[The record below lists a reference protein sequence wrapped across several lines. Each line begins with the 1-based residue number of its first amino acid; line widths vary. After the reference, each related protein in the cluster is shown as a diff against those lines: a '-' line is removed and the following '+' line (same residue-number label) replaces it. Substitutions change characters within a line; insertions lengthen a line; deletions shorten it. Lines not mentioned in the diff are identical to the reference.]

1 MTTVTMRSAA
11 GGVITGGWVVVR
23 PALIWLAAA
32 AVALFLAAPLAAGG
46 QQATKV
52 PRVGVLD
59 YSPAWEPFRQALRE
73 LDYVEG
79 QNIAIE
85 YRSTEGRQELLR
97 EHATELVRLKVDVI
111 VAAGTPSTLA
121 AMQATTTIP
130 IVMVS
135 TGDPLRTGLVASLAR
150 PGGNVTGNTILGA
163 ELSGKRL
170 QLLKDILPNVSR
182 VAFLWN
188 PANTS
193 QVSHFNEIQ
202 AAARALALTLQ
213 SVEVRDPK
221 EFDSAFVKMS
231 RERPD
236 ALIMTA
242 DAMHRRHLARVV
254 DFTASRRLPAM
265 YQVKAYVEAGGLM
278 SYGAS
283 QSDLYRR
290 AAVYV
295 DKILKGA
302 KPGDLPVEQPTK
314 FELVINLKTAKALGL
329 TVPPS
334 LLLQVDQV
342 IE

>member
-1 MTTVTMRSAA
+1 MTRVSS
-11 GGVITGGWVVVR
+11 VVM
-23 PALIWLAAA
+23 LII
-32 AVALFLAAPLAAGG
+32 ALFAAPLAAVA
-46 QQATKV
+46 QPAEKV
-52 PRVGVLD
+52 PRIGLLD
-59 YSPAWEPFRQALRE
+59 YSPVWEPFRQALRD
-73 LDYVEG
+73 LGYVEG

-85 YRSTEGRQELLR
+85 YRPTEGRQELLR
-97 EHATELVRLKVDVI
+97 EHAAELVRLKVDVI
-111 VAAGTPSTLA
+111 VAAGTPPTQA

-170 QLLKDILPNVSR
+170 QLLKEMLPNVSR

-188 PANTS
+188 PANAS
-193 QVSHFNEIQ
+193 LISHFNEIQ
-202 AAARALALTLQ
+202 AAARALGLTLQ

-221 EFDSAFVKMS
+221 EFESAFLKMM
-231 RERPD
+231 RDRPD

-242 DAMHRRHLARVV
+242 DTMHRLHLERIV
-254 DFTASRRLPAM
+254 DFAANRRLPAM
-265 YQVKAYVEAGGLM
+265 YQLKAYVEAGGLI

-283 QSDLYRR
+283 QSDLFRR

-302 KPGDLPVEQPTK
+302 KPGELPVEQPTK
-314 FELVINLKTAKALGL
+314 FQLVINLKTAKSLGL
-329 TVPPS
+329 TIPPAV
-334 LLLQVDQV
+334 LARADEV
-342 IE
+342 IQ

>member
-1 MTTVTMRSAA
+1 
-11 GGVITGGWVVVR
+11 
-23 PALIWLAAA
+23 
-32 AVALFLAAPLAAGG
+32 
-46 QQATKV
+46 
-52 PRVGVLD
+52 
-59 YSPAWEPFRQALRE
+59 
-73 LDYVEG
+73 VEG

-97 EHATELVRLKVDVI
+97 EHAIELVRLKVDVI
-111 VAAGTPSTLA
+111 VAAGTPSTQA
-121 AMQATTTIP
+121 AIQATKAIP

-150 PGGNVTGNTILGA
+150 PGGNVT
-163 ELSGKRL
+163 
-170 QLLKDILPNVSR
+170 V
-182 VAFLWN
+182 
-188 PANTS
+188 
-193 QVSHFNEIQ
+193 
-202 AAARALALTLQ
+202 
-213 SVEVRDPK
+213 
-221 EFDSAFVKMS
+221 
-231 RERPD
+231 
-236 ALIMTA
+236 
-242 DAMHRRHLARVV
+242 
-254 DFTASRRLPAM
+254 
-265 YQVKAYVEAGGLM
+265 M

>member
-1 MTTVTMRSAA
+1 MTRVSS
-11 GGVITGGWVVVR
+11 VVM
-23 PALIWLAAA
+23 LII
-32 AVALFLAAPLAAGG
+32 ALFAAPLAAVA
-46 QQATKV
+46 QPAEKV
-52 PRVGVLD
+52 PRIGLLD
-59 YSPAWEPFRQALRE
+59 YSPVWEPFRQALRD
-73 LDYVEG
+73 LGYVEG

-85 YRSTEGRQELLR
+85 YRPTEGRQELLR
-97 EHATELVRLKVDVI
+97 EHAAELVRLKVDVI
-111 VAAGTPSTLA
+111 VAAGTPPTQA

-170 QLLKDILPNVSR
+170 QLLKEMLPNVSR

-188 PANTS
+188 PANAS
-193 QVSHFNEIQ
+193 LISHFNEIQ
-202 AAARALALTLQ
+202 AAARALGLTLQ

-221 EFDSAFVKMS
+221 EFESAFLKMM
-231 RERPD
+231 RDRPD

-242 DAMHRRHLARVV
+242 DTMHRLHLERIV
-254 DFTASRRLPAM
+254 DFAANRRLPAM
-265 YQVKAYVEAGGLM
+265 YQLKAYVEAGGLI

-283 QSDLYRR
+283 QSDLFRR

-302 KPGDLPVEQPTK
+302 KPGELPVEQPTK
-314 FELVINLKTAKALGL
+314 FQPVINLKTAKSLGL
-329 TVPPS
+329 TIPPAV
-334 LLLQVDQV
+334 LARADEV
-342 IE
+342 IQ